1 MDGEERPVP
10 SSPSIHAVESCQDRG
25 EATSCYWAGQETGQD
40 DKAGEKQPLLG
51 GGDVEVKEKL
61 PFRLSKPTRW
71 DWRSLTLVSV
81 LWITVF
87 FISAAYSMIAPF
99 FPGEVNQS
107 RAPAFILPESYM

>member
-1 MDGEERPVP
+1 MDGEERLVP
-10 SSPSIHAVESCQDRG
+10 SSPSIHAVESGRDQG
-25 EATSCYWAGQETGQD
+25 EATSCYWAGQETDRD

-51 GGDVEVKEKL
+51 NEDAEVKEKI

-81 LWITVF
+81 LWITEF

-99 FPGEVNQS
+99 FPGEVNW
-107 RAPAFILPESYM
+107 ACAGEMMFA

>member
-10 SSPSIHAVESCQDRG
+10 SSSSVHAIESGQSQG
-25 EATSCYWAGQETGQD
+25 EAASCSWAGQEADRD

-51 GGDVEVKEKL
+51 NEGVEVKEKF
-61 PFRLSKPTRW
+61 PFRLNRSTQW

-81 LWITVF
+81 LWITEF

-99 FPGEVNQS
+99 FPGEVPC
-107 RAPAFILPESYM
+107 AEDLYFETI